1 MEITTYRFGNL
12 EVPDDKIISMKRPL
26 LGFEEMTDFCLI
38 EQDQMHPLM
47 ILQSVQDPALAFMV
61 VNPAFFCPAYRIEV
75 NPKEIAELK
84 IVDLKSVETYAI
96 VTVPDDPSQMSIN
109 LQGPILINTEN
120 NFAKQ
125 LVLVNSEYRVHH
137 RVMDLVEAINRRQ
150 SSKRGELVG
159 V

>member
-1 MEITTYRFGNL
+1 MEITTYRFGSL

-26 LGFEEMTDFCLI
+26 LGFEEMTQFCLI
-38 EQDQMHPLM
+38 EQEQMHPFM
-47 ILQSVQDPALAFMV
+47 VLQSVQDPALAFMV
-61 VNPAFFCPAYRIEV
+61 VNPAFFYPSYRLEV

-84 IVDLKSVETYAI
+84 IDDLKAVETYAI
-96 VTVPDDPSQMSIN
+96 VTVPDDPSKMSVN

-125 LVLVNSEYRVHH
+125 LVLVNSQYRVHH
-137 RVMDLVEAINRRQ
+137 LLMEIVDASAEKVVSGTEF
-150 SSKRGELVG
+150 VG